1 MLLTLDIKML
11 YNASRLMWQSGDEQS
26 GRTPQSSVWSC
37 RVVSESFDQIVQ
49 SLAAAHAKSQDHR
62 VLCGVFAFGSDRQG
76 ALADGPVWAAPNK
89 HRALYTPKIT
99 RQACQRGTWVD
110 AVKRVVDQHC
120 IGWNRCLMGLLEG
133 SIKWPYRAGM
143 VGLPP
148 LGDYCLETR

>member
-1 MLLTLDIKML
+1 MM
-11 YNASRLMWQSGDEQS
+11 YHSNRLMWQSGDEHS
-26 GRTPQSSVWSC
+26 DNPAEFC
-37 RVVSESFDQIVQ
+37 VVLSYSMT
-49 SLAAAHAKSQDHR
+49 SLLTVFNRLVVAHAKSQDHR

-148 LGDYCLETR
+148 LGDYCLKVKI

>member
-1 MLLTLDIKML
+1 ML
-11 YNASRLMWQSGDEQS
+11 YTKPVRCGNLIARQEQMNPMVFWWGMKKVSRVGNHGEGNLEDSW
-26 GRTPQSSVWSC
+26 RTNTLPMPTG
-37 RVVSESFDQIVQ
+37 
-49 SLAAAHAKSQDHR
+49 HAPPKHH
-62 VLCGVFAFGSDRQG
+62 GVFLLALDRQG

-143 VGLPP
+143 VRLPP
-148 LGDYCLETR
+148 LGDYCLET